1 MLNVS
6 PIDTMTARPN
16 IKRSRISK
24 KINAP
29 PTLDSVRLLQAEN
42 LDSRKRLKSKLLAS
56 TNLAE
61 STLPTQ
67 ILYVSVTDDY
77 QDIYTR

>member
-6 PIDTMTARPN
+6 PIDTDCKTKYQAE
-16 IKRSRISK
+16 SYLK

-42 LDSRKRLKSKLLAS
+42 LDSRKRLKSKLFAS
-56 TNLAE
+56 TKLAE